1 MWRLVCPELSIFC
14 PIIPCA
20 SKRFLN
26 ILTAARCKIRVNN
39 QDWEPSTGLIKMT
52 TSYDYIIV
60 GAGSA
65 GCVLAN
71 RLSADPAVKV
81 CLLEAGPVDTSP
93 FIRMPIGIIAMMM
106 SKVMNWRYF
115 TEPQKHLNN
124 RSMFWPRGKTL
135 GGSSSSN
142 AMVYT
147 RGHAW
152 DYDHWAELGN
162 AGWSYEQVL
171 PLFKRAENH
180 ERGADAF
187 HGVGGPLNVAEQRSP
202 NVLTGVYV
210 QAAVQAGYVENND
223 FNGASQEGVSP
234 YEVTQKN
241 GERWSVARGYLHP
254 VLNRPNLTVITDART
269 TQVLLDGKRATGV
282 RYLKAGQ
289 TVEIQA
295 RQEVILSGGAI
306 NSPQL
311 LMLSGIGPE
320 SELQKHGIAVQHALP
335 GVGQNLQDHL
345 DVLVV
350 QKCTQPVSLGV
361 SFSTALA
368 QIKHLF
374 DYLFNRKG
382 PLTTNGAEGGGFVKS
397 DASQPIPDLQF
408 HFAAV
413 HLDDHARN
421 LSRAAFTMIGHGYSL
436 HVCDLRPKSRG
447 HIGLK
452 SANPL
457 ENAVVEPNYLSH
469 PDDMKTMV
477 KGVKAARKVLA
488 AKAFDPFRG
497 AEMFPGSQVQT
508 DAQIEEFIRQKAGTI
523 YHPVGTC
530 KMGHDAMAV
539 VDSTLKVHGMQ
550 GLRVVDAS
558 IMPTLVG
565 GNTNAPTVMIAEK
578 AAMMILASRSVERV
592 VAAQPMGVAPHD
604 NALVSMPASL

>member
-1 MWRLVCPELSIFC
+1 
-14 PIIPCA
+14 
-20 SKRFLN
+20 
-26 ILTAARCKIRVNN
+26 
-39 QDWEPSTGLIKMT
+39 MT
-52 TSYDYIIV
+52 TYDYIIV

-81 CLLEAGPVDTSP
+81 CLLEAGPVDSSP

-106 SKVMNWRYF
+106 SKVMNWQYF

-124 RSMFWPRGKTL
+124 RRLFWPRGKTL

-142 AMVYT
+142 AMVYI

-152 DYDHWAELGN
+152 DYDHWAALGN
-162 AGWSYEQVL
+162 AGWSYAQVL

-180 ERGADAF
+180 ERGADTF
-187 HGVGGPLNVAEQRSP
+187 HGVGGPLNVAPLRPP
-202 NVLTGVYV
+202 NVLTDVYV
-210 QAAVQAGYVENND
+210 KAAVQAGFVENKD
-223 FNGASQEGVSP
+223 FNGANQEGVSP

-241 GERWSVARGYLHP
+241 GERWSVARAYLHP
-254 VLNRPNLTVITDART
+254 VLKRPNLTVVTEART
-269 TQVLLDGKRATGV
+269 SKVLLDGKRACGV
-282 RYLKAGQ
+282 AYVKGGK
-289 TVEIQA
+289 TIEITA
-295 RQEVILSGGAI
+295 TQEVILSGGAI

-311 LMLSGIGPE
+311 LMLSGIGPVN
-320 SELQKHGIAVQHALP
+320 ELQKHGIAVQHALP

-345 DVLVV
+345 DLMVV
-350 QKCTQPVSLGV
+350 HKCTQPVSLGV
-361 SFSTALA
+361 SFSTLLA
-368 QIKHLF
+368 QVKHLF
-374 DYLFNRKG
+374 NYLFKRTG

-397 DASQPIPDLQF
+397 DPQQTIPDLQF

-413 HLDDHARN
+413 HLEDHARN
-421 LSRAAFTMIGHGYSL
+421 LKGALSTMFGHGYTL

-452 SANPL
+452 SADPTQDAL
-457 ENAVVEPNYLSH
+457 IEPNYLSH

-488 AKAFDPFRG
+488 ANAFDAYRG
-497 AEMFPGSQVQT
+497 EEMFPGRHVQT
-508 DAQIEEFIRQKAGTI
+508 DAQIEAFVREKAATI

-539 VDSTLKVHGMQ
+539 VDDTLKVHGMK

-558 IMPTLVG
+558 IVPTLVG

-578 AAMMILASRSVERV
+578 ASSMILASRSVERM
-592 VAAQPMGVAPHD
+592 VAMQPGVLQEHEAQD
-604 NALVSMPASL
+604 SIPA

>member
-1 MWRLVCPELSIFC
+1 
-14 PIIPCA
+14 
-20 SKRFLN
+20 
-26 ILTAARCKIRVNN
+26 
-39 QDWEPSTGLIKMT
+39 MT
-52 TSYDYIIV
+52 TYDYIIV

-71 RLSADPAVKV
+71 RLSADPSVSV
-81 CLLEAGPVDTSP
+81 CLLEAGPPDSSP
-93 FIRMPIGIIAMMM
+93 FIRVPIGIIAMMM
-106 SKVMNWRYF
+106 SKVLNWQYF
-115 TEPQKHLNN
+115 TAPQKHLNQ
-124 RSMFWPRGKTL
+124 RRLFWPRGKTL

-162 AGWSYEQVL
+162 AGWSYAEVL

-180 ERGADAF
+180 ERGADAY

-202 NVLTGVYV
+202 NVLTDVYV
-210 QAAVQAGYVENND
+210 KAAVQAGFVENKD

-241 GERWSVARGYLHP
+241 GERWSVARAYLKPILERH
-254 VLNRPNLTVITDART
+254 NLTVITEVRT
-269 TQVLLDGKRATGV
+269 TKVLLEGKRACGV
-282 RYLKAGQ
+282 AYVKARK
-289 TVEIQA
+289 TIEIKA
-295 RQEVILSGGAI
+295 SKEVILSGGAI

-320 SELQKHGIAVQHALP
+320 KELKNHGIAVQHPLP

-350 QKCTQPVSLGV
+350 HRCTKPVSLGV
-361 SFSTALA
+361 SFGNALA

-374 DYLFNRKG
+374 NYIFYRKG

-397 DASQPIPDLQF
+397 DPSQPIPDLQF

-421 LSRAAFTMIGHGYSL
+421 LSRAAFTMLGHGYSL

-447 HIGLK
+447 YIGLK
-452 SANPL
+452 SADPL
-457 ENAVVEPNYLSH
+457 SDALIEPNYLSH
-469 PDDMKTMV
+469 PDDLKTLV
-477 KGVKAARKVLA
+477 KGVKLTRKVLA
-488 AKAFDPFRG
+488 ANAFDPYRG
-497 AEMFPGSQVQT
+497 AEMFPGSQAQT
-508 DAQIEEFIRQKAGTI
+508 DADLESFIRNKAGTI

-530 KMGHDAMAV
+530 KMGHDPMAV
-539 VDSTLKVHGMQ
+539 VDDTLKVHGMQ

-578 AAMMILASRSVERV
+578 ASDMILEELRARTQLSS
-592 VAAQPMGVAPHD
+592 MG
-604 NALVSMPASL
+604 

>member
-1 MWRLVCPELSIFC
+1 
-14 PIIPCA
+14 
-20 SKRFLN
+20 
-26 ILTAARCKIRVNN
+26 
-39 QDWEPSTGLIKMT
+39 MT
-52 TSYDYIIV
+52 TYDYIIV

-81 CLLEAGPVDTSP
+81 CLLEAGPVDKSP

-106 SKVMNWRYF
+106 SKVLNWQYF

-124 RSMFWPRGKTL
+124 RRLFWPRGKTL

-152 DYDHWAELGN
+152 DYDHWAALGN
-162 AGWSYEQVL
+162 AGWSYAQVL

-187 HGVGGPLNVAEQRSP
+187 HGVGGPLNVAELRSP

-210 QAAVQAGYVENND
+210 NAAVQAGFVENKD
-223 FNGASQEGVSP
+223 FNGANQEGVSP

-241 GERWSVARGYLHP
+241 GERWSVARAYLHP
-254 VLNRPNLTVITDART
+254 ILKRPNLTVITEART
-269 TQVLLDGKRATGV
+269 SKVLLDGKRARGV
-282 RYLKAGQ
+282 TFVKGGK
-289 TVEIQA
+289 TVEITA
-295 RQEVILSGGAI
+295 TQEVILSGGAI

-311 LMLSGIGPE
+311 LMLSGIGPVN
-320 SELQKHGIAVQHALP
+320 ELQKHGIAVQHALP

-345 DVLVV
+345 DLMVV
-350 QKCTQPVSLGV
+350 HKCTQPVSLGV
-361 SFSTALA
+361 SASNVLA
-368 QIKHLF
+368 QVKHLF
-374 DYLFNRKG
+374 NYLFQRKG

-397 DASQPIPDLQF
+397 DAQQTIPDLQF

-413 HLDDHARN
+413 HLEDHARN
-421 LSRAAFTMIGHGYSL
+421 LKSALSTMFGHGYTL

-447 HIGLK
+447 TIGLK
-452 SANPL
+452 SADPT
-457 ENAVVEPNYLSH
+457 ADARIEPNYLSH
-469 PDDMKTMV
+469 PADMKTMV

-488 AKAFDPFRG
+488 AQAFDAYRG
-497 AEMFPGSQVQT
+497 VEMFPGRHVQT
-508 DAQIEEFIRQKAGTI
+508 DAQIEAFVREKAATI

-539 VDSTLKVHGMQ
+539 VDDTLKVHGMQ

-578 AAMMILASRSVERV
+578 ASSMILASRSVERV
-592 VAAQPMGVAPHD
+592 VAMQQGVLQANEVQD
-604 NALVSMPASL
+604 SIPA

>member
-1 MWRLVCPELSIFC
+1 
-14 PIIPCA
+14 
-20 SKRFLN
+20 
-26 ILTAARCKIRVNN
+26 
-39 QDWEPSTGLIKMT
+39 MT
-52 TSYDYIIV
+52 TYDYIIV

-81 CLLEAGPVDTSP
+81 CLLEAGPVDKSP

-106 SKVMNWRYF
+106 SKVLNWQYF

-124 RSMFWPRGKTL
+124 RRLFWPRGKTL

-152 DYDHWAELGN
+152 DYDHWAALGN
-162 AGWSYEQVL
+162 AGWSYAQVL

-187 HGVGGPLNVAEQRSP
+187 HGVGGPLNVAELRSP

-210 QAAVQAGYVENND
+210 NAAVQAGFVENKD
-223 FNGASQEGVSP
+223 FNGANQEGVSP

-241 GERWSVARGYLHP
+241 GERWSVARAYLHP
-254 VLNRPNLTVITDART
+254 VLKRPNLTVITEART
-269 TQVLLDGKRATGV
+269 SKVLLDGKRARGV
-282 RYLKAGQ
+282 TFVKGGK
-289 TVEIQA
+289 TVEITA
-295 RQEVILSGGAI
+295 TQEVILSGGAI

-311 LMLSGIGPE
+311 LMLSGIGPVN
-320 SELQKHGIAVQHALP
+320 ELQKHGIAVQHALP

-345 DVLVV
+345 DLMVV
-350 QKCTQPVSLGV
+350 HKCTQPVSLGV
-361 SFSTALA
+361 SASNVLA
-368 QIKHLF
+368 QVKHLF
-374 DYLFNRKG
+374 NYLFQRKG

-397 DASQPIPDLQF
+397 DAQQTIPDLQF

-413 HLDDHARN
+413 HLEDHARN
-421 LSRAAFTMIGHGYSL
+421 LKSALSTMFGHGYTL

-447 HIGLK
+447 TIGLK
-452 SANPL
+452 SADPT
-457 ENAVVEPNYLSH
+457 ADARIEPNYLSH
-469 PDDMKTMV
+469 PADMKTMV

-488 AKAFDPFRG
+488 AQAFDAYRG
-497 AEMFPGSQVQT
+497 VEMFPGRHVQT
-508 DAQIEEFIRQKAGTI
+508 DAQIEAFVREKAATI

-539 VDSTLKVHGMQ
+539 VDDTLKVHGMQ

-578 AAMMILASRSVERV
+578 ASSMILASRSVERV
-592 VAAQPMGVAPHD
+592 VAMQQGVLQANEVQD
-604 NALVSMPASL
+604 SIPA

>member
-1 MWRLVCPELSIFC
+1 M
-14 PIIPCA
+14 
-20 SKRFLN
+20 
-26 ILTAARCKIRVNN
+26 
-39 QDWEPSTGLIKMT
+39 

-71 RLSADPAVKV
+71 RLSADPAVTV
-81 CLLEAGPVDTSP
+81 CLLEAGPADTSP

-106 SKVMNWRYF
+106 SRVMNWRYF
-115 TEPQKHLNN
+115 TEPQKLLNN

-162 AGWSYEQVL
+162 AGWSYAQVL

-187 HGVGGPLNVAEQRSP
+187 HGVGGPLNVAQQRSP
-202 NVLTGVYV
+202 NVLTSVYV
-210 QAAVQAGYVENND
+210 QAGVQAGFAENND
-223 FNGASQEGVSP
+223 FNGASQEGVGP
-234 YEVTQKN
+234 YEVTQKG
-241 GERWSVARGYLHP
+241 GERWSVSRAYLHP
-254 VLNRPNLTVITDART
+254 VMNRPNLTVITEART
-269 TQVLLDGKRATGV
+269 TKVLLEGKRAVGV
-282 RYLKAGQ
+282 AYTQSGKL
-289 TVEIQA
+289 TEIRA
-295 RQEVILSGGAI
+295 THEVILSGGAI

-311 LMLSGIGPE
+311 LLLSGVGPE
-320 SELQKHGIAVQHALP
+320 QELQKHGIAVQHELP

-345 DVLVV
+345 DVMVV
-350 QKCTQPVSLGV
+350 HKCTKPVSLGV

-374 DYLFNRKG
+374 NYIFHRTG

-397 DASQPIPDLQF
+397 DPTQPIPDLQF

-413 HLDDHARN
+413 HLDDHARD
-421 LSRAAFTMIGHGYSL
+421 LKSAANTMIGHGYSL

-452 SANPL
+452 SADPMA
-457 ENAVVEPNYLSH
+457 NALVEPNYLSH

-477 KGVKAARKVLA
+477 KGVKVARAVLA
-488 AKAFDPFRG
+488 AKAFDPYRG
-497 AEMFPGSQVQT
+497 VEMFPGAAAQN
-508 DAQIEEFIRQKAGTI
+508 DAAIEAFIRQKAGTI

-530 KMGHDAMAV
+530 KMGSDPMAV
-539 VDSTLKVHGMQ
+539 VDATLRVHGMQ

-578 AAMMILASRSVERV
+578 AAGMILASRSVERV
-592 VAAQPMGVAPHD
+592 VAMPHTNLP
-604 NALVSMPASL
+604 NAEDVPASMPAAL

>member
-1 MWRLVCPELSIFC
+1 
-14 PIIPCA
+14 
-20 SKRFLN
+20 
-26 ILTAARCKIRVNN
+26 
-39 QDWEPSTGLIKMT
+39 MT
-52 TSYDYIIV
+52 TYDYIIV

-81 CLLEAGPVDTSP
+81 CLLEAGPVDKSP

-106 SKVMNWRYF
+106 SKVLNWQYF

-124 RSMFWPRGKTL
+124 RRLFWPRGKTL

-152 DYDHWAELGN
+152 DYDHWAALGN
-162 AGWSYEQVL
+162 AGWSYAQVL

-187 HGVGGPLNVAEQRSP
+187 HGVGGPLNVAELRSP

-210 QAAVQAGYVENND
+210 NAAVQAGFVENKD
-223 FNGASQEGVSP
+223 FNGANQEGVSP

-241 GERWSVARGYLHP
+241 GERWSVARAYLHP
-254 VLNRPNLTVITDART
+254 ILKRPNLTVITEART
-269 TQVLLDGKRATGV
+269 SKVLLDGKRARGV
-282 RYLKAGQ
+282 TFVKGGK
-289 TVEIQA
+289 TVEINA
-295 RQEVILSGGAI
+295 TQEVILSGGAI

-311 LMLSGIGPE
+311 LMLSGIGPVN
-320 SELQKHGIAVQHALP
+320 ELQKHGIAVQHALP

-345 DVLVV
+345 DLMVV
-350 QKCTQPVSLGV
+350 HKCTQPVSLGV
-361 SFSTALA
+361 SASNVLA
-368 QIKHLF
+368 QVKHLF
-374 DYLFNRKG
+374 NYLFQRKG

-397 DASQPIPDLQF
+397 DAQQTIPDLQF

-413 HLDDHARN
+413 HLEDHARN
-421 LSRAAFTMIGHGYSL
+421 LKSALSTMFGHGYTL

-447 HIGLK
+447 TIGLK
-452 SANPL
+452 SADPT
-457 ENAVVEPNYLSH
+457 ADARIEPNYLSH

-488 AKAFDPFRG
+488 AQAFDAYRG
-497 AEMFPGSQVQT
+497 VEMFPGRHVQT
-508 DAQIEEFIRQKAGTI
+508 DAQIEAFVREKAATI

-539 VDSTLKVHGMQ
+539 VDDTLKVHGMQ

-578 AAMMILASRSVERV
+578 ASSMILASRSVERV
-592 VAAQPMGVAPHD
+592 VAMQQGVLQANEVQD
-604 NALVSMPASL
+604 SIPA

>member
-1 MWRLVCPELSIFC
+1 
-14 PIIPCA
+14 
-20 SKRFLN
+20 
-26 ILTAARCKIRVNN
+26 
-39 QDWEPSTGLIKMT
+39 MT
-52 TSYDYIIV
+52 TYDYIIV

-81 CLLEAGPVDTSP
+81 CLLEAGPVDSSP

-106 SKVMNWRYF
+106 SKVMNWQYF

-124 RSMFWPRGKTL
+124 RRLFWPRGKTL

-142 AMVYT
+142 AMVNT

-152 DYDHWAELGN
+152 DYDHWAALGN
-162 AGWSYEQVL
+162 AGWSYAQVL

-180 ERGADAF
+180 ERGADTF
-187 HGVGGPLNVAEQRSP
+187 HGVGGPLNVAPLRSP
-202 NVLTGVYV
+202 NVLTDVYV
-210 QAAVQAGYVENND
+210 KAAVQAGFVENKD
-223 FNGASQEGVSP
+223 FNGANQEGVSP

-241 GERWSVARGYLHP
+241 GERWSVARAYLHP
-254 VLNRPNLTVITDART
+254 VLKRPNLTVVTEART
-269 TQVLLDGKRATGV
+269 SKVLLDGKRACGV
-282 RYLKAGQ
+282 AYVKGGK
-289 TVEIQA
+289 TIEITA
-295 RQEVILSGGAI
+295 TQEVILSGGAI

-311 LMLSGIGPE
+311 LMLSGIGPVN
-320 SELQKHGIAVQHALP
+320 ELQKHGIAVQHALP

-345 DVLVV
+345 DLMVV
-350 QKCTQPVSLGV
+350 HKCTQPVSLGV
-361 SFSTALA
+361 SFSTLLA
-368 QIKHLF
+368 QVKHLF
-374 DYLFNRKG
+374 NYLFKRTG

-397 DASQPIPDLQF
+397 DAQQTIPDLQF

-413 HLDDHARN
+413 HLEDHARN
-421 LSRAAFTMIGHGYSL
+421 LKGALSTMFGHGYTL

-452 SANPL
+452 SADPTQDAL
-457 ENAVVEPNYLSH
+457 IEPNYLSH

-488 AKAFDPFRG
+488 AQAFDAYRG
-497 AEMFPGSQVQT
+497 LEMFPGRHVQT
-508 DAQIEEFIRQKAGTI
+508 DAQIEAFVREKAATI

-539 VDSTLKVHGMQ
+539 VDDTLKVHGMQ

-578 AAMMILASRSVERV
+578 ASSMILASRSVERM
-592 VAAQPMGVAPHD
+592 VAKQPGVLQEHEAQD
-604 NALVSMPASL
+604 SIPA